1 MKSTSMN
8 TTFARLVFGVGWV
21 FSAGL
26 ASAQPKTDQPAAL
39 PLNDLSAFQK
49 PGNNWRIVGDVSGD
63 LNQKDVLKSTPGTGI
78 LANLPAKDGNI
89 DLVSNFQHG
98 DVDLDLD
105 FLIAKG
111 SNSGV
116 YLQGRYEI
124 QLLDSWGTKNPKAGD
139 NGGIYERWDDSRPDG
154 QKGYDG
160 HPPRQN
166 ASRAPGLWQHLK
178 ISFQAPRFD
187 ASGKKIENARM
198 LLVEL
203 NGVAIHE
210 NVELA
215 GPTRGALGKD
225 EVASGPLRIQGD
237 HGPVAIRNIIIK
249 NYDKPRPELMNLKY
263 AVYKG
268 RFDKEPDF
276 SKLPP
281 EAEGSSVILTANVT
295 RIPNDFLIRYTGTL
309 RVKEAGDYAF
319 NLGAA
324 GGGGMMK
331 INNKTVITPGD
342 RRQRGSI
349 TLAAG
354 DVPFELLYAKMED
367 WAKPS
372 IGLAVTGPGIR
383 EYIISD
389 ASGAMNGDPTD
400 PILVDASTNTILRS
414 FMDMPGYKNA
424 QGRTLRVVH
433 AVSVGSPEQVHYTYD
448 MDNGALVQVWRGQFL
463 DTTPMWHERGD
474 GSSRPMGMVQRLGTP
489 VLGLA
494 KLSAPTAAWA
504 TDTTGSGFRPRGYVL
519 DESDRPTF
527 KYQTYGATVTD
538 ATRVLENGQGVR
550 REINVQNPASDLFVR
565 LAEGSTIAA
574 LENGTYIVDGKAY
587 YVRID
592 DAGGATPAVRKVGDR
607 QELIVPV
614 KGKLVYSILF

>member
-1 MKSTSMN
+1 MN
-8 TTFARLVFGVGWV
+8 TMFARLVMGVGWV
-21 FSAGL
+21 FTAGL
-26 ASAQPKTDQPAAL
+26 AMAQPKTDQPTAL

-49 PGNNWRIVGDVSGD
+49 PGNNWRIVSDVSAD
-63 LNQKDVLKSTPGTGI
+63 LNQNNVLKSVPGTGV

-124 QLLDSWGTKNPKAGD
+124 QLLDSWGVKNPKAGD
-139 NGGIYERWDDSRPDG
+139 NGGIYERWDESRPNG
-154 QKGYDG
+154 QKGYEG

-198 LLVEL
+198 LLIEL

-210 NVELA
+210 NVELS
-215 GPTRGALGKD
+215 GPTRGAMGNN
-225 EVASGPLRIQGD
+225 EVAVGPLRIQGD
-237 HGPVAIRNIIIK
+237 HGPVAIRNIVIK

-263 AVYKG
+263 RVYKG

-281 EAEGSSVILTANVT
+281 EAEGSAVMLTANVT

-331 INNKTVITPGD
+331 INNKVVIAAGD
-342 RRQRGSI
+342 RRQRGTI
-349 TLAAG
+349 TLPAG

-383 EYIISD
+383 EYIMSD
-389 ASGAMNGDPTD
+389 AGSSLNGDPTD
-400 PILVDASTNTILRS
+400 PILVDAPSNTILRS
-414 FMDMPGYKNA
+414 FMDLPGYRNA
-424 QGRTLRVVH
+424 QGRTFRVVH

-463 DTTPMWHERGD
+463 DSTPMWHSRGD
-474 GSSRPMGMVQRLGTP
+474 GSSRPMGMVQRMGVP
-489 VLGLA
+489 VLGVA
-494 KLSAPTAAWA
+494 KLSSPQAAWVM
-504 TDTTGSGFRPRGYVL
+504 DTTGTGFRTKGYVL
-519 DESDRPTF
+519 DENDRPTF
-527 KYQTYGATVTD
+527 RYQVYGATVND
-538 ATRVLENGQGVR
+538 AIRVLDNSQGVR
-550 REINVQNPASDLFVR
+550 RELTVQNPSDNLYAR
-565 LAEGSTIAA
+565 LAEGSTIAP
-574 LENGTYIVDGKAY
+574 LENGMYIVDGKAF

-592 DAGGATPAVRKVGDR
+592 EAGGATPTVRKVGDR

-614 KGKLVYSILF
+614 KGKLSYSILF

>member
-1 MKSTSMN
+1 M
-8 TTFARLVFGVGWV
+8 TTTITRLLLGVGWV
-21 FSAGL
+21 CNVGL
-26 ASAQPKTDQPAAL
+26 AVAQSKPDQPSAL

-49 PGNNWRIVGDVSGD
+49 PGKNWQIVGDVSAN
-63 LNQKDVLKSTPGTGI
+63 LAQNNVLTSTKGTGV
-78 LANLPAKDGNI
+78 LANLPGKDGNI

-105 FLIAKG
+105 FMIAKG
-111 SNSGV
+111 SNSGI

-124 QLLDSWGTKNPKAGD
+124 QLLDSWGTKTPKAGD
-139 NGGIYERWDDSRPDG
+139 NGGIYERWDDSKPDG
-154 QKGYDG
+154 QKGYEG
-160 HPPRQN
+160 HAPRQN

-210 NVELA
+210 NVELS
-215 GPTRGALGKD
+215 GPTRGAMGNN
-225 EVASGPLRIQGD
+225 EVAMGPLRIQGD

-281 EAEGSSVILTANVT
+281 EAEGSSVLLTANVT
-295 RIPNDFLIRYTGTL
+295 RIPNEFLIRYTGTL
-309 RVKEAGDYAF
+309 RVKEAGEYAF

-324 GGGGMMK
+324 GGGGLMK
-331 INNKTVITPGD
+331 INNKAVIVPGD
-342 RRQRGSI
+342 RRQTGSI
-349 TLAAG
+349 TLPAG
-354 DVPFELLYAKMED
+354 DVPFELLYAKLED

-372 IGLAVTGPGIR
+372 IGLAITGPGIR

-389 ASGAMNGDPTD
+389 PSGVNNGDPVD
-400 PILVDASTNTILRS
+400 PILVDAPANTILRS
-414 FMDMPGYKNA
+414 FMDLPGYKNA

-448 MDNGALVQVWRGQFL
+448 MDNGALIQVWRGKFL
-463 DTTPMWHERGD
+463 DATPMWHDRGD

-489 VLGLA
+489 LLGLT
-494 KLSAPTAAWA
+494 KLASAQAAWT

-519 DESDRPTF
+519 DENDRPTF
-527 KYQTYGATVTD
+527 RYQSYGATVTD
-538 ATRVLENGQGVR
+538 AIRVLENGQGVR
-550 REINVQNPASDLFVR
+550 REVTVQNPASNLYAR
-565 LAEGSTIAA
+565 LAEGNSIAP
-574 LENGTYIVDGKAY
+574 LENGLYIVDGKAY

-592 DAGGATPAVRKVGDR
+592 DAGGATPAVRKVGER

-614 KGKLVYSILF
+614 KGKLSYSILF

>member
-1 MKSTSMN
+1 MN
-8 TTFARLVFGVGWV
+8 TTFTRLVWGVGWIC
-21 FSAGL
+21 SAGL
-26 ASAQPKTDQPAAL
+26 AFAQPKADQPTAL

-49 PGNNWRIVGDVSGD
+49 PGNNWRIVGDVAANLSQ
-63 LNQKDVLKSTPGTGI
+63 NTVLTSTKGTGI

-111 SNSGV
+111 SNSGI
-116 YLQGRYEI
+116 YLQGRYEV
-124 QLLDSWGTKNPKAGD
+124 QLLDSWGVKAPKAGD
-139 NGGIYERWDDSRPDG
+139 NGGIYERWDDSRPEG
-154 QKGYDG
+154 QKGYEG

-210 NVELA
+210 NVELS
-215 GPTRGALGKD
+215 GPTRGALGNN
-225 EVASGPLRIQGD
+225 EVAMGPLRIQGD
-237 HGPVAIRNIIIK
+237 HGPVAIRNIVIK
-249 NYDKPRPELMNLKY
+249 NYDKPRPELTNLKY
-263 AVYKG
+263 TVYKG

-281 EAEGSSVILTANVT
+281 EAEGSSVLLTANVT

-309 RVKEAGDYAF
+309 RVKEPGEYAF

-331 INNKTVITPGD
+331 INNQVVIAPGD
-342 RRQRGSI
+342 RRQRGTVS
-349 TLAAG
+349 LPAG
-354 DVPFELLYAKMED
+354 EVPFELLYAKMED

-389 ASGAMNGDPTD
+389 PGSAATGDPVD
-400 PILVDASTNTILRS
+400 PILVNATANTVLRS

-448 MDNGALVQVWRGQFL
+448 MDNGTLVQVWRGQFL
-463 DTTPMWHERGD
+463 DATPMWHERGD
-474 GSSRPMGMVQRLGTP
+474 GSSRPVGMVQRLGTP
-489 VLGLA
+489 MLGLA
-494 KLSAPTAAWA
+494 KLASPQAAWVS
-504 TDTTGSGFRPRGYVL
+504 DTTGTGFRTRGYVL

-527 KYQTYGATVTD
+527 RYQVYGATVSD
-538 ATRVLENGQGVR
+538 AIRVLENGQGVR
-550 REINVQNPASDLFVR
+550 REMTVQNPSADLYAR
-565 LAEGSTIAA
+565 LAEGATIAA
-574 LENGTYIVDGKAY
+574 LENGMYLVDGKAY
-587 YVRID
+587 YVRVD

-614 KGKLVYSILF
+614 KGKLSYSILF